1 MRVITCDMTEH
12 CTIIL
17 PHSRLPNV
25 SRILWE
31 IVFNED
37 KRLWEVDDL
46 AAGGWPPWLVSSW
59 MLIVCFRVFW
69 FTLLIVNLRSSRW
82 TELSAVCLRNTS
94 KSPLSERL
102 TSGLSDQHHIWFN
115 SMFCFISDV
124 FLNDCLTLH
133 NCYLTLIR
141 GGDLSHNK
149 PQ

>member
-1 MRVITCDMTEH
+1 MITCDMTEH

-46 AAGGWPPWLVSSW
+46 AAGSWPPWLVSSW

-102 TSGLSDQHHIWFN
+102 TSWLVRSTSYLIQFYVLLYFWCFSERLSDI
-115 SMFCFISDV
+115 
-124 FLNDCLTLH
+124 T
-133 NCYLTLIR
+133 
-141 GGDLSHNK
+141 
-149 PQ
+149 